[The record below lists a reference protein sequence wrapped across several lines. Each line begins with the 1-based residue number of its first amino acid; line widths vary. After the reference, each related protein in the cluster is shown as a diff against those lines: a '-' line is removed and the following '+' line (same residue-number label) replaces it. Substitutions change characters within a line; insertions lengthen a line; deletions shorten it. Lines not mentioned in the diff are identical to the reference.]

1 MAERVT
7 REQLMRYLDGEVT
20 PEERRQID
28 AALADS
34 TELQR
39 DLALYRTMKDDL
51 LGLSLKESR
60 RGRSVWD
67 TVDRRL
73 TRPFGWTLLIAGST
87 AWVVY
92 GAYLYFSS
100 PIDAWE
106 KLATGA
112 IVIGIL
118 LLLASVIGERYRDWL
133 TDPYRDIQR

>member
-20 PEERRQID
+20 PEERRQIE

-73 TRPFGWTLLIAGST
+73 TRPFGWTLLIAGTT